1 MTRKKQSDNRE
12 AREDDGLSRVVAG
25 DDAQGVSAVK
35 SSRRGGK
42 SDVTRRL
49 LLDAALS
56 VIGEKG
62 YTTATV
68 DQIVEAAG
76 VSKGVAYYHFKSKAS
91 MAASILE
98 EGIGELV
105 EEFEAVVEASPHAA
119 EALNGMITCFAAR
132 IFDNEAFGR
141 FLVSELWRENRVW
154 SGAMRGYE
162 HRLLHLIESQ
172 VARGKAEGVIRDEID
187 PAFEAVALVGM
198 VLTTAL
204 YYLTDDLSGSVLSG
218 GYANRDTDAS
228 SSETHVRAV
237 LPLPENSCTF
247 ETTFALSD
255 QQLARE
261 AFIQRICDF
270 VRHANVRP
278 ELLG

>member
-1 MTRKKQSDNRE
+1 MVEGKHR
-12 AREDDGLSRVVAG
+12 AHGAVAELG
-25 DDAQGVSAVK
+25 TATELGAAAELGCESEPV
-35 SSRRGGK
+35 RRGGK
-42 SDVTRRL
+42 SDATRRL

-68 DQIVEAAG
+68 DEIVEAAG
-76 VSKGVAYYHFKSKAS
+76 VSKGVAYYHFKSKAD

-98 EGIGELV
+98 EGIDQLIG
-105 EEFEAVVEASPHAA
+105 EFEAAVEASPHAS

-154 SGAMRGYE
+154 SGAMRRYE
-162 HRLLHLIESQ
+162 DRLLRLIESQ

-187 PAFEAVALVGM
+187 PAFEAVALVGL

-204 YYLTDDLSGSVLSG
+204 YYLTDDISI
-218 GYANRDTDAS
+218 DAS
-228 SSETHVRAV
+228 DGGSASVDPGDA
-237 LPLPENSCTF
+237 LPASRGSRRVPSDAGTF
-247 ETTFALSD
+247 KATFAIAD
-255 QQLARE
+255 QHRARDM
-261 AFIQRICDF
+261 FIERVCDF
-270 VRHANVRP
+270 ARHANLRP
-278 ELLG
+278 ELLA